1 MHRFDIWQCLVAAGY
16 RAELSSASLELRI
29 SIVTRFAH
37 ILPRIVVAA
46 AVAAVVVEEEED
58 VERVALDGD
67 RVAICHKRA

>member
-37 ILPRIVVAA
+37 ILPRIVVAV
-46 AVAAVVVEEEED
+46 VAAVVEEEED